1 MNRENNYLEEFL
13 LSAQEKID
21 DLSVSFEP
29 RDTDDYKYLVVDFEK
44 TTYKIS
50 RELVFN
56 FCNIYH
62 KLNRDDSEEVEE
74 EVNPYKNLG
83 SIKEKKLIIESNI
96 IQSEDGVSEL
106 LEKII
111 SKIYEKYNFLILPAN
126 DEEVEE
132 IIVEDYIKSPYESHT
147 EQAKSQGQNLYS
159 IGFKIKVERENQTEY
174 IPFKVYFRLDE
185 ISEGNN
191 KGQAQV
197 KIAEEFN
204 SLEKANKINV
214 LTARKFT
221 QKEKASLKK
230 KFENHEFV
238 DDKERISANIE
249 PIIYQVLSQIEAYV
263 SDFSNS
269 PSWFKDSELGKYI
282 QNALFISDNPDI
294 HATANF
300 RYITQTPLPYSF
312 VSVRFRNLFGSDVY
326 EIKKSS
332 NNKLNDSLNTCP
344 ICGEVINEKN
354 KIVASN
360 EYVQNF
366 LGCQKCMT
374 IKCSECDSVWS
385 EKKAPTPINRKVGGK
400 YYYKAGACDSI
411 DFVDYKYL
419 CSQHA
424 KRCFN
429 TSCNGKVYSS
439 YDIVKCSNVDCERS
453 YCKEHADIDL
463 YKCETSICKNSE
475 FPNRYC
481 SECKD
486 RFLNTCSFCGK
497 TMCQSC
503 SREILIQNDLGN
515 FEPATNEFIC
525 LDCLSYLT
533 NGENLEVN
541 KKNKAI
547 VKGDDD
553 KYYPKSQKYLKKYGE
568 GTENQF
574 IDNSIALLA
583 YTKRKPENW
592 KEDLEDGKFYYREDE
607 VKKCSLCEQYFKYT
621 RTLKFDKRKQY
632 CDDCLVTCDMCE
644 ETVVKTDAIKYDG
657 LNYCKNC
664 IGKNWDISDLNMDN
678 VPFTEDKESIIKMIF
693 NNMELAKDYKVVP
706 VAKKDLFVCP
716 ETELKVKENQTKVCK
731 SCGQRYALS
740 NYLSNR
746 DTCKL
751 CDSLNDFDYNQ
762 DKDVLLKAFYNKSF
776 GQKDKFKAYC
786 TKNTL
791 VISYQNGKD
800 KKISIYLFDKKKGKY
815 RFKESLTLG
824 EKEVAS
830 DAE

>member
-132 IIVEDYIKSPYESHT
+132 ILVEDYIKSPYESHT

-191 KGQAQV
+191 KGQVQV

-294 HATANF
+294 HAT
-300 RYITQTPLPYSF
+300 
-312 VSVRFRNLFGSDVY
+312 
-326 EIKKSS
+326 
-332 NNKLNDSLNTCP
+332 
-344 ICGEVINEKN
+344 
-354 KIVASN
+354 
-360 EYVQNF
+360 
-366 LGCQKCMT
+366 
-374 IKCSECDSVWS
+374 
-385 EKKAPTPINRKVGGK
+385 
-400 YYYKAGACDSI
+400 
-411 DFVDYKYL
+411 
-419 CSQHA
+419 
-424 KRCFN
+424 
-429 TSCNGKVYSS
+429 
-439 YDIVKCSNVDCERS
+439 
-453 YCKEHADIDL
+453 
-463 YKCETSICKNSE
+463 
-475 FPNRYC
+475 
-481 SECKD
+481 
-486 RFLNTCSFCGK
+486 
-497 TMCQSC
+497 
-503 SREILIQNDLGN
+503 
-515 FEPATNEFIC
+515 
-525 LDCLSYLT
+525 
-533 NGENLEVN
+533 
-541 KKNKAI
+541 
-547 VKGDDD
+547 
-553 KYYPKSQKYLKKYGE
+553 
-568 GTENQF
+568 
-574 IDNSIALLA
+574 
-583 YTKRKPENW
+583 
-592 KEDLEDGKFYYREDE
+592 
-607 VKKCSLCEQYFKYT
+607 
-621 RTLKFDKRKQY
+621 
-632 CDDCLVTCDMCE
+632 
-644 ETVVKTDAIKYDG
+644 
-657 LNYCKNC
+657 
-664 IGKNWDISDLNMDN
+664 
-678 VPFTEDKESIIKMIF
+678 
-693 NNMELAKDYKVVP
+693 EL
-706 VAKKDLFVCP
+706 
-716 ETELKVKENQTKVCK
+716 
-731 SCGQRYALS
+731 
-740 NYLSNR
+740 
-746 DTCKL
+746 
-751 CDSLNDFDYNQ
+751 
-762 DKDVLLKAFYNKSF
+762 
-776 GQKDKFKAYC
+776 
-786 TKNTL
+786 
-791 VISYQNGKD
+791 
-800 KKISIYLFDKKKGKY
+800 
-815 RFKESLTLG
+815 
-824 EKEVAS
+824 
-830 DAE
+830 